1 MSCTMSSFAIH
12 TQGPHSQLH
21 KTHGVHTA
29 SPPKAHGVHTATLT
43 GHTECIQPPHRSVQ
57 PSSQDAYI
65 FFHAH
70 FGASHALITSS
81 LQQIRPED
89 LFCSSW
95 LLNLAERDLER
106 KSPGASIYIS
116 YINIYIYPN
125 WLSGCW
131 SVAQDN
137 RHQPMCF
144 QTFYWR
150 SAQAMPEMQPSGQV
164 DHAAMA
170 IATFITQTWRHIEDT
185 FCQRSWKL
193 FLGDNVFQRIFKTM
207 LLSKHANKHNLKQH
221 TFFWGRHWKTY

>member
-1 MSCTMSSFAIH
+1 LLF
-12 TQGPHSQLH
+12 
-21 KTHGVHTA
+21 THRVHTA
-29 SPPKAHGVHTATLT
+29 SSIRHTGCIQPAPPRHT
-43 GHTECIQPPHRSVQ
+43 GCIQPP
-57 PSSQDAYI
+57 SQDTLSAYSLPTGPYSHPHKTHI
-65 FFHAH
+65 YFSMLILAQ
-70 FGASHALITSS
+70 AMHALITSS

-116 YINIYIYPN
+116 HINIYIYPN